1 MSRTRLSKISMTPQG
16 AWDSTTEYKRLD
28 VVSNAGASWLAKQDN
43 VGVTPVEGENWM
55 NLVNITKDSV
65 VDALGYTPEKDYGDY
80 ELIET
85 ITLTEDTD
93 QISRTAE
100 PNGTAYNLLKVVV
113 TVTLPK
119 GTAQTE
125 GYIKYYASGGVT
137 SCYINGTM
145 NSNYFQRYT
154 SWVDASS
161 GLLYAG
167 SCALTLGYGSTVDSI
182 EVDPSIY
189 RQSGSVWMVTSGVK
203 RIYFA
208 KGTNNNFKAGT
219 VIKIYAV
226 RA

>member
-43 VGVTPVEGENWM
+43 VGVTPVDGKDWQC
-55 NLVNITKDSV
+55 LFPTK
-65 VDALGYTPEKDYGDY
+65 KF

-93 QISRTAE
+93 GIDRATE
-100 PNGTAYNLLKVVV
+100 PNGTAYNFLKTIV

-119 GTAQTE
+119 GTAKTE
-125 GYIKYYASGGVT
+125 FYIKYYANGAASA
-137 SCYINGTM
+137 CYLEGTL

-154 SWVDASS
+154 SWVDTSS
-161 GLLYAG
+161 GLLQVG
-167 SCALTLGYGSTVDSI
+167 NSALTIGYGTTADNI
-182 EVDPSIY
+182 ETDPSIY
-189 RQSGSVWMVTSGVK
+189 RQSGTVFTVTSGVK
-203 RIYFA
+203 RIYLI
-208 KGTNNNFKAGT
+208 KGADNHLKAGT
-219 VIKIYAV
+219 VINIYAV